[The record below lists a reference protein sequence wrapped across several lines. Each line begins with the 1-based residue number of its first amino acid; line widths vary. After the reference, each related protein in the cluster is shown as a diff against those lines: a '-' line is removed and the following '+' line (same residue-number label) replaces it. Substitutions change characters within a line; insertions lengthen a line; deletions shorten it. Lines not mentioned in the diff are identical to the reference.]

1 MDYILLLTC
10 WEIIAS
16 FPGGKRIKSKLNYVQ
31 KFLGSNHRLE
41 EKPIVFK

>member
-16 FPGGKRIKSKLNYVQ
+16 FPGGKRIKSKLSYVQ
-31 KFLGSNHRLE
+31 KFHGSNHRLE
-41 EKPIVFK
+41 GKPIVFQ